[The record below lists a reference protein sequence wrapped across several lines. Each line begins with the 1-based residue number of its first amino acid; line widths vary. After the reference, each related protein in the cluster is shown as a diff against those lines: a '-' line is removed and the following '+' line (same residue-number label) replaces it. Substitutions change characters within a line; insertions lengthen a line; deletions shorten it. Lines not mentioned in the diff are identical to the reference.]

1 MDLKTELLKVLDN
14 PAQVWDAVLTN
25 LATEPR
31 MSLLILATCA
41 TPITL
46 VHWQEAVARVSAEA
60 AVQFEASL
68 RVLDDSFVRTFKEEN
83 KPARDA
89 SYRADFRNPS
99 MDDFCAGHLDR
110 NVGIAINVAAR
121 NPTLHQ
127 IRRLVDLG
135 TEYAPYE
142 SDQHFPRPRK
152 CPNIYEALIAH
163 PSVLFNRL
171 LELMPVSAFLA
182 APSIEQ
188 GEQTEIVELNLIL
201 FSQAHT
207 VSDKDFSVAQA
218 RMAPLIRELKFGP
231 FRANHLLYRILGN
244 RSTVLM
250 MESLLGDEFRD
261 FHKDLWRS
269 ASSPRNFD
277 ALVDL
282 DEALHRSP
290 IDVDWADHFKE
301 YAEDWLDSD
310 MGSSSDIDSAR
321 TIYERVFAYLDFSP
335 EDDKASEWDDKYD
348 EAVAVERKESEIEE
362 DSSWRDSSF
371 GKSSRLT
378 ELKETSQI
386 NNMFSSLKE
395 TDYKS

>member
-1 MDLKTELLKVLDN
+1 MDLKTELLQVLDN
-14 PAQVWDAVLTN
+14 PTQVWDAVLTN

-31 MSLLILATCA
+31 MSLLILATCT

-83 KPARDA
+83 KPGRDA

-121 NPTLHQ
+121 NPTLRQ

-142 SDQHFPRPRK
+142 SDQHYPRPRK
-152 CPNIYEALIAH
+152 YPNIHEALIAH

-171 LELMPVSAFLA
+171 LEIMPASASLA
-182 APSIEQ
+182 PLSIEQ
-188 GEQTEIVELNLIL
+188 VEQTEIIELNLIL

-207 VSDKDFSVAQA
+207 VNDKDFSVAQA
-218 RMAPLIRELKFGP
+218 RMAPLIRELKFGS
-231 FRANHLLYRILGN
+231 FMVSHLLYRILGN
-244 RSTVLM
+244 RSTILV

-261 FHKDLWRS
+261 FYEDLWRS
-269 ASSPRNFD
+269 AGSPQNFE

-282 DEALHRSP
+282 DEALNRSP
-290 IDVDWADHFKE
+290 IDVDWAEHFRE
-301 YAEDWLDSD
+301 QAEDWLDSD

-321 TIYERVFAYLDFSP
+321 SIYERVFAYLDLSP
-335 EDDKASEWDDKYD
+335 EDDRASEWDEKYN
-348 EAVAVERKESEIEE
+348 EAVKDEQKESEIEE
-362 DSSWRDSSF
+362 DSSWRDSSSA
-371 GKSSRLT
+371 KSSSLT

-386 NNMFSSLKE
+386 NNMFSGLKE
-395 TDYKS
+395 IDSKS